1 MFAYRY
7 SLEYVEGLIGKI
19 NHAFKFF
26 GTETRE
32 MNRFIG
38 NHMDENFLSE
48 AHPDSIF
55 MRYIW
60 NKDYSLTRKNNQPSL
75 KIRQ

>member
-1 MFAYRY
+1 
-7 SLEYVEGLIGKI
+7 VEGLIGKI
-19 NHAFKFF
+19 HHAFKFF
-26 GTETRE
+26 RDETKE

-55 MRYIW
+55 MKYIW
-60 NKDYSLTRKNNQPSL
+60 SKDYSLVLKNGKPSL
-75 KIRQ
+75 YIRK

>member
-1 MFAYRY
+1 
-7 SLEYVEGLIGKI
+7 VEGLLGKI
-19 NHAFKFF
+19 NHTFKFF
-26 GTETRE
+26 SDETRG

-38 NHMDENFLSE
+38 DHLDENFLSD

-60 NKDYSLTRKNNQPSL
+60 NKDYGLIIKNGKPSL
-75 KIRQ
+75 KIKQ